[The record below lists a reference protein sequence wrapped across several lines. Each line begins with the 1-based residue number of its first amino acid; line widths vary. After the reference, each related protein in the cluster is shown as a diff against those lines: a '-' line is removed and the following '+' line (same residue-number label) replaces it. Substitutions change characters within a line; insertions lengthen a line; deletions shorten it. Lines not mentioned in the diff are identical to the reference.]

1 MNKNDIIRKLTSRK
15 FWLAIAAF
23 ITELI
28 VAFKG
33 DAETAETISGM
44 IMAGAT
50 VIAYVLGE
58 GLIDAANVSDSCSD
72 MMVKQEGG
80 QGCILSLTRILKGGF
95 LWRKHRGRGIR
106 RWPALPGHRPR
117 PRHFIKVKLPV
128 RQQEAQRAR
137 PPGRALLLIRVQQ
150 VIRAVQV
157 PQ

>member
-58 GLIDAANVSDSCSD
+58 GLIDAANVTEREDTSST
-72 MMVKQEGG
+72 VATATVPLPHEG
-80 QGCILSLTRILKGGF
+80 
-95 LWRKHRGRGIR
+95 
-106 RWPALPGHRPR
+106 
-117 PRHFIKVKLPV
+117 KVV
-128 RQQEAQRAR
+128 EE
-137 PPGRALLLIRVQQ
+137 
-150 VIRAVQV
+150 
-157 PQ
+157 

>member
-50 VIAYVLGE
+50 VVAYIFGE
-58 GLIDAANVSDSCSD
+58 GLIDAERCLETAT
-72 MMVKQEGG
+72 E
-80 QGCILSLTRILKGGF
+80 
-95 LWRKHRGRGIR
+95 
-106 RWPALPGHRPR
+106 
-117 PRHFIKVKLPV
+117 
-128 RQQEAQRAR
+128 
-137 PPGRALLLIRVQQ
+137 
-150 VIRAVQV
+150 
-157 PQ
+157 